1 MIIYIR
7 IIVIVLLAMIS
18 GIIIIAAI
26 TVSGYGTV
34 DFDDVSSI
42 TPYSEVVGLIVTSK
56 ETVILHGWTEADHTV
71 ETPVFYSFS
80 LSPGIN
86 NRFVKSRTTIPAGLR
101 LEIVAVE
108 KCENC
113 YLDFKPR
120 IKFRVN
126 PRNLKTDHD
135 LPIYLNDSFLVEEWG
150 GNNEPNTYDYSVFSV
165 DS

>member
-1 MIIYIR
+1 
-7 IIVIVLLAMIS
+7 MIS

-34 DFDDVSSI
+34 DFDDVSTI

-56 ETVILHGWTEADHTV
+56 EKVILHGWTEADHTV
-71 ETPVFYSFS
+71 EHPVFYSFS
-80 LSPGIN
+80 LPPGTD

-108 KCENC
+108 KCKNC
-113 YLDFKPR
+113 YLDLKPR

-150 GNNEPNTYDYSVFSV
+150 ENNEPITYDYSVFLVGS
-165 DS
+165 

>member
-1 MIIYIR
+1 MTILVR
-7 IIVIVLLAMIS
+7 IIVIALVAMIS

-34 DFDDVSSI
+34 DFDDVSTI

-56 ETVILHGWTEADHTV
+56 EKVILHGWTEADHTV
-71 ETPVFYSFS
+71 ENPVFYSFS
-80 LSPGIN
+80 LPPGTD

-101 LEIVAVE
+101 LQIIAVE
-108 KCENC
+108 KCKNC

-126 PRNLKTDHD
+126 PRNLKTVHE
-135 LPIYLNDSFLVEEWG
+135 LPIYLDDSFLVEEWG
-150 GNNEPNTYDYSVFSV
+150 ENNEPITYDYNVFAGGY
-165 DS
+165 

>member
-1 MIIYIR
+1 MTIFIR
-7 IIVIVLLAMIS
+7 IIVIALVAMIS

-34 DFDDVSSI
+34 DFDDVSTI

-56 ETVILHGWTEADHTV
+56 EKVILHGWTEADHTV
-71 ETPVFYSFS
+71 EHPVFYSFS
-80 LSPGIN
+80 LPPGTD

-108 KCENC
+108 KCKNC
-113 YLDFKPR
+113 YLDLKPR

-150 GNNEPNTYDYSVFSV
+150 ENNEPITYDYSVFLVGS
-165 DS
+165 